1 VPKGEE
7 NMKITIEGNPE
18 EIAAAITGM
27 QTATTFQMQAMIGQL
42 EAERFSNAMKSVS
55 NIFNIKK
62 NKEAEKENG
71 GH

>member
-1 VPKGEE
+1 
-7 NMKITIEGNPE
+7 MKITIEGNPE
-18 EIAAAITGM
+18 EIATAITGM

-62 NKEAEKENG
+62 NKEAEKEND